1 MNVLAAVKVL
11 VKPVGL
17 VADVVALNNV
27 VEEVDFVVDT
37 LANGLVLDIGV
48 NKPEAVDTKPRFV
61 VGTAREKELV
71 AGLAMVFLQGAL
83 VVEGYGEK
91 DVVESSYVAFC
102 VNVVLSNGGRVGV
115 SPVTKGSQR

>member
-1 MNVLAAVKVL
+1 MNALAAVKVL

-27 VEEVDFVVDT
+27 VDEEVDFVVDT

-48 NKPEAVDTKPRFV
+48 NKPEAVDTKPHFV

-83 VVEGYGEK
+83 VVEGFGEK
-91 DVVESSYVAFC
+91 EVVESSYVACC
-102 VNVVLSNGGRVGV
+102 VNVVLSNGRVGV
-115 SPVTKGSQR
+115 SPLTKGSQR